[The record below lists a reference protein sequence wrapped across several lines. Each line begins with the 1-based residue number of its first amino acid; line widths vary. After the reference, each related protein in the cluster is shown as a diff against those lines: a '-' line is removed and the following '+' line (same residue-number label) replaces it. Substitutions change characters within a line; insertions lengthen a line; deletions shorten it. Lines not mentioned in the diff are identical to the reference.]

1 MSDTPFALRQRSEP
15 ECIELRVRPLPINGA
30 STQGAVCF
38 RILVADEHPV
48 VRSGLRQFLGDAAD
62 CRIAGEAGTGREA
75 LERVAAEH
83 WDLLMLDLGLP
94 DLNGLEVL
102 KRAKQTAPA
111 LPVLVFSRFPED
123 DYAMTV
129 IEAGAAGY
137 LQKDSAPGQIIDAI
151 RRAVRGEHYLSPQ
164 FVEKLLARTAT
175 AGVRRPHDLLS
186 KREWAVMR
194 LLSTG
199 VSLAAIGQSLHLS
212 PKTVSTYRARLLEKL
227 ELRNNAELTRYVVE
241 HKLGQ

>member
-1 MSDTPFALRQRSEP
+1 MSHTQFALRQRSEP
-15 ECIELRVRPLPINGA
+15 AGLELLGSPRPINGA
-30 STQGAVCF
+30 DAQAAVSL

-48 VRSGLRQFLGDAAD
+48 VRSGLRQFLGDAKD
-62 CRIAGEAGTGREA
+62 CRIAGEVGSGHEA

-83 WDLLMLDLGLP
+83 WDLLMLDIGLP

-102 KRAKQTAPA
+102 KRAKQMAPA
-111 LPVLVFSRFPED
+111 LPVLIFSRFPED
-123 DYAMTV
+123 DYAMVV

-151 RRAVRGEHYLSPQ
+151 RRAARGEHYLSPQ
-164 FVEKLLARTAT
+164 FVEKLLARTASN
-175 AGVRRPHDLLS
+175 GVRRLHDLLS

-212 PKTVSTYRARLLEKL
+212 PKTVSTYRARILEKL